1 MSALKTYIYS
11 NSIEKS
17 NCTEEDH
24 DLIDKIIHNFCKRL
38 SVMWKECHRVLKRF
52 DQKYKVWLD
61 EDLVLLKQKTHAG
74 SGRKEKNFADCSA
87 KRQATK
93 DLELVHGNTC
103 NELMTATRVSLYK
116 AGKRSFSFK

>member
-52 DQKYKVWLD
+52 DQKYKVL
-61 EDLVLLKQKTHAG
+61 EDLMNSLLISSDPLITSLSKSPSRH
-74 SGRKEKNFADCSA
+74 SNNDIFLDMEVKN
-87 KRQATK
+87 
-93 DLELVHGNTC
+93 LLC
-103 NELMTATRVSLYK
+103 NAFDE
-116 AGKRSFSFK
+116 